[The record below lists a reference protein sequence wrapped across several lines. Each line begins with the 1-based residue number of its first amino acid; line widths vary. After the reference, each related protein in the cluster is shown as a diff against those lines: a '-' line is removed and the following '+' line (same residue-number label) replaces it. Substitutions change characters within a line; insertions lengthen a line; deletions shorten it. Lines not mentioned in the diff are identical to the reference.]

1 MRAAESAAPRDAL
14 FAHLVAPKN
23 FSIAFKLYDL
33 GVTFSE
39 ETRLKKNV
47 EWIQFN
53 SCGCLKFDWKQEVL
67 NSVV

>member
-39 ETRLKKNV
+39 EMRLKKDV
-47 EWIQFN
+47 E
-53 SCGCLKFDWKQEVL
+53 
-67 NSVV
+67 